1 MALALALAPV
11 LIRLRI
17 WSGNTACGAPVVRC
31 ACGEMGVSR
40 MSITVLILGRLRACL
55 ETMNFSAYTELENL
69 FRLVRGSG

>member
-1 MALALALAPV
+1 
-11 LIRLRI
+11 
-17 WSGNTACGAPVVRC
+17 
-31 ACGEMGVSR
+31 